1 MTRIKVHLASDK
13 QTVSK
18 HRKSHK
24 NILRDHSVLPGN
36 VYIQTLNNKMNG
48 VYGAF
53 EIQNRSGN
61 IILPL
66 SISHKL
72 MIGEMSGSK

>member
-24 NILRDHSVLPGN
+24 NILRDHSVLPGKF
-36 VYIQTLNNKMNG
+36 YIQTLNNKRNG
-48 VYGAF
+48 AHEAF

-61 IILPL
+61 I
-66 SISHKL
+66 
-72 MIGEMSGSK
+72 MNVCIGRTICIYNLIFNF